1 MSNPSKTLLKTLINS
16 QPEFSRLLGMT
27 ITNVNDTQL
36 FAEMIVKKE
45 FGNRNGVMHGG
56 AIMAFADN
64 IGGTATF
71 INLKPGL
78 STTTIESKTNFFRPI
93 KIGNKIRAQCDI
105 LKQGTKIVVVQTT
118 IFRPNKK
125 VAAIVTQT
133 QMILKFKI

>member
-1 MSNPSKTLLKTLINS
+1 MSNPSKTLLKTLIDS

-36 FAEMIVKKE
+36 FAEMNVKKE

-93 KIGNKIRAQCDI
+93 KIGNKIKAQCDI

-118 IFRPNKK
+118 IFRPDKK